1 MAGDG
6 GHCWGRLG
14 LLSLCV
20 CVYCCCV
27 CVCKGEREG
36 KVTRGGHFKQA
47 TTTMALASA
56 AVLNDCHVL
65 VVSPSPPLLLLLYVV
80 LAQLVVVVTGLLLPP
95 LFVCGYKHIWH

>member
-14 LLSLCV
+14 LLSLYV
-20 CVYCCCV
+20 CVVVV

-47 TTTMALASA
+47 TATMASA

-65 VVSPSPPLLLLLYVV
+65 VVSPSPPLLLLL
-80 LAQLVVVVTGLLLPP
+80 LLL
-95 LFVCGYKHIWH
+95 L

>member
-1 MAGDG
+1 M
-6 GHCWGRLG
+6 
-14 LLSLCV
+14 
-20 CVYCCCV
+20 

-65 VVSPSPPLLLLLYVV
+65 VVSPSPPLLLLLLLLYVV
-80 LAQLVVVVTGLLLPP
+80 LAQLVVVVVAGLLLPP

>member
-14 LLSLCV
+14 LLSW
-20 CVYCCCV
+20 CVYM
-27 CVCKGEREG
+27 CVCKGE
-36 KVTRGGHFKQA
+36 VTRGGHFKQA
-47 TTTMALASA
+47 MALATASA

-65 VVSPSPPLLLLLYVV
+65 VVSPSPPLLLLLFLYVV
-80 LAQLVVVVTGLLLPP
+80 LAQFVVVVVAGLLLLP